1 MMHILVN
8 GFFSLWNTGLTL
20 LPVIILLGA
29 LIFIHELGHFL
40 VARWLGVRVEV
51 FSLGFGKKILQWK
64 KGSTTYCISLIPLGG
79 YVKMFGHHFEPEKI
93 AKEDQIFS
101 FLHKS
106 LPARTAI
113 VLAGPLMNFILAL
126 VIVTIMTMIGQ
137 KRIHPVVGDIATSSV
152 AAQVGFESG
161 DRILSIEHNTSGNTP
176 KTLYPTYWKEFNR
189 IIINNPSQIL
199 KIQVKK
205 ISGKTKTLL
214 ATPSKQTILSEFGFE
229 KQGGVINGLSPFT
242 VSSVIGVADPLS
254 PAGRAGLKTFD
265 TVLSINQQP
274 VRSWT
279 EMKNI
284 LISHNSKTKLD
295 IQFQREK
302 SIQTTII
309 QPTTESN
316 LAKQKWKLLGF
327 SQPDLFISSLKN
339 NSPAGQAG
347 LKPADLLLKINH
359 RKIIDWSMLVYIIK
373 GFDPKNGPLHL
384 EINRQGKIQQL
395 SVMPKKQRV
404 MRGMKEEIHYML
416 GIISGSALYTAIPA
430 GGTYRASIL
439 NPLKAIWIAIK
450 RIFKWCGVT
459 GIYVKKII
467 MGEVSGKTLG
477 GVIAIGQV
485 AYKSYSLG
493 LEYFLEMMALLSIQ
507 LFLLNLLP
515 LPVLD
520 GGHLFFYLIEY
531 IKGTPISMNK
541 MIFINYIGFVLL
553 LCLFVFVTF
562 NDLDRWMNIW

>member
-1 MMHILVN
+1 MHILVN

-20 LPVIILLGA
+20 LPVIILLGV

-64 KGSTTYCISLIPLGG
+64 KGATTYCISLIPLGG

-106 LPARTAI
+106 LSARTAI
-113 VLAGPLMNFILAL
+113 VLAGPLMNFILAV
-126 VIVTIMTMIGQ
+126 VIVAIMTMIGQ
-137 KRIHPVVGDIATSSV
+137 KQIHPVVGDIAASSV
-152 AAQVGFESG
+152 AAKVGFEPG
-161 DRILSIEHNTSGNTP
+161 DRILSIDRNTSDNMP
-176 KTLYPTYWKEFNR
+176 KTLYPANWKELNR
-189 IIINNPSQIL
+189 IIINNPSHLL
-199 KIQVKK
+199 KIQVQK
-205 ISGKTKTLL
+205 ISGEIKTLV

-229 KQGGVINGLSPFT
+229 KQGGVIDGLSPFT
-242 VSSVIGVADPLS
+242 VSAVVGIADPLS
-254 PAGRAGLKTFD
+254 PAGQAGLKTFD
-265 TVLSINQQP
+265 TVLSINHQLIH
-274 VRSWT
+274 SWT

-284 LISHNSKTKLD
+284 LVSHNPQMKLTL
-295 IQFQREK
+295 QFQRGK
-302 SIQTTII
+302 LIQTTTI
-309 QPTTESN
+309 QPATESN
-316 LAKQKWKLLGF
+316 LIKQKWKLLGL
-327 SQPDLFISSLKN
+327 SQPDLFIYNLKN
-339 NSPAGQAG
+339 NSPGKQAG
-347 LKPADLLLKINH
+347 LKPADLLLRINN
-359 RKIIDWSMLVYIIK
+359 RKITDWSMLVHTIK
-373 GFDPKNGPLHL
+373 EFNPKNGPLHL
-384 EINRQGKIQQL
+384 EINRQGKTQQL
-395 SVMPKKQRV
+395 SITPKKQRV
-404 MRGMKEEIHYML
+404 MRGMKEELHYML
-416 GIISGSALYTAIPA
+416 GITSGSALYTAIPA
-430 GGTYRASIL
+430 GGTYRASTL
-439 NPLKAIWIAIK
+439 NPLKAGWIALK
-450 RIFKWCGVT
+450 RIFQWCGVT

-541 MIFINYIGFVLL
+541 MIFINYVGFILL